1 MKMWVKCQGQTYDL
15 HGFTSSRNKAKRL
28 SGGLRKRLSFSSF
41 LVANGIQIKYTEEK
55 NISEINKNEE
65 KLNEAME
72 TKDLEN
78 AAGGDFIN
86 DVKDVLKKL
95 NPFKNEPTIPNP
107 PHPEMPDPIIPDPV
121 IAHGKGEC

>member
-15 HGFTSSRNKAKRL
+15 HGADIRPSDSPEGCE
-28 SGGLRKRLSFSSF
+28 SGSLFSSF
-41 LVANGIQIKYTEEK
+41 LVTNGIQIKYTEEK

-72 TKDLEN
+72 TKNLEN

-86 DVKDVLKKL
+86 DVKDVIKKL

-107 PHPEMPDPIIPDPV
+107 PHHEMPDPIIPDPV

>member
-15 HGFTSSRNKAKRL
+15 HGADIRPSDSPEGCE
-28 SGGLRKRLSFSSF
+28 SGSLFSSF
-41 LVANGIQIKYTEEK
+41 LVTNGIQIKYTEEK

-86 DVKDVLKKL
+86 DVKDVIKKL
-95 NPFKNEPTIPNP
+95 NPFRMNRPFRIPRTP
-107 PHPEMPDPIIPDPV
+107 KCRTRSFLIP
-121 IAHGKGEC
+121 